1 MPVDNAIYDHE
12 VWWDETRFLYA
23 LRSSLNPAR
32 FSYFRSVLVED
43 LGLDPVGKRALDI
56 GCGGGFLAEE
66 FATLGCLVS
75 GIDPSAES
83 IAQARSHAARSGLQI
98 DYHVAAGEMIPYEDA
113 SFDIVYCCDVL
124 EHVDDLQRV
133 ISESARV
140 LKSGGVY
147 LFDTINRTFLS
158 KFVMIKLAQ
167 EWQWSSFMSP
177 GFHDH
182 ERFIRPAEL
191 SGLFQQHGLLTR
203 QMTGMGPDANPL
215 KLMRTL
221 RQRKRGTID
230 FAEFGERLP
239 FKVMK
244 DTSVAYLGYA
254 VKTS

>member
-1 MPVDNAIYDHE
+1 MPVDNAIYDRE
-12 VWWDETRFLYA
+12 VWWDESRFLYS

-32 FSYFRSVLVED
+32 FSYFRSALIER
-43 LGLDPVGKRALDI
+43 LGLDPSGKRALDI

-66 FATLGCLVS
+66 FASLGCFVS
-75 GIDPSAES
+75 GIDPSSES
-83 IAQARSHAARSGLQI
+83 IAQARRHAKQSGLEI
-98 DYHVAAGEMIPYEDA
+98 DYRVAPGEMIPFEDA

-133 ISESARV
+133 IAETARV
-140 LKSGGVY
+140 LKPGGVY

-167 EWQWSSFMSP
+167 EWQWSSFMTP

-182 ERFIRPAEL
+182 AKFIRPDEL
-191 SGLFQQHGLLTR
+191 SSHFQSHDLLTR
-203 QMTGMGPDANPL
+203 EIAGMGPDANPL

-221 RQRKRGTID
+221 RQRKRGAID

-254 VKTS
+254 VKG